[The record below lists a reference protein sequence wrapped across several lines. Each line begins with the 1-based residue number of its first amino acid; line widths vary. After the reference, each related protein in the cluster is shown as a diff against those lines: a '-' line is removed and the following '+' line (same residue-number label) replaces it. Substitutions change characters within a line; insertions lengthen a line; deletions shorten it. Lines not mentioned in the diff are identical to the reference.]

1 MGFIKVDGQ
10 KIDFKGSAMHVMAL
24 QGMKPHHAGM
34 FFLLSIRGL
43 GLAGGWSGSKREAYR
58 VLGG

>member
-34 FFLLSIRGL
+34 FFFSFNKGVRF
-43 GLAGGWSGSKREAYR
+43 GWR
-58 VLGG
+58 VVWF